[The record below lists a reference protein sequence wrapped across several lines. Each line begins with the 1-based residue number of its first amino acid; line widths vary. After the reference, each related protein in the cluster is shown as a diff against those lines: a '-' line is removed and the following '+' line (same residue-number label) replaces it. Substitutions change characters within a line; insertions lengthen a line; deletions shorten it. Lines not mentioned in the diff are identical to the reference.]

1 MSGFPLNFNSPNF
14 NLNVNK
20 ADNTRVVNPHI
31 IKELDSNYSF
41 SKDNKLGLN
50 KVEGK
55 SDKNFNFVDNNVD
68 LEQEAEIQKR
78 ENIDFS
84 KIDKPF
90 NELFNK
96 LDASSKTKITE
107 LLNDKTTFNET
118 SSNHLK
124 ALLVKGTLTQKDK
137 NGKTVLD
144 NIHELYKGPV
154 LVGND
159 KKSYKKDFEI
169 GKEIAKDAVDVMLS
183 SACITQGEH
192 YTCGS
197 ASIQN
202 YIRLNKP
209 AELVRMVKELATK
222 GETTL
227 ADGKTMNAPIASLNF
242 KAGDKFTKN
251 NSEGIYKDH
260 NTEDRS
266 RFNII
271 FQSAVMDEIAMIGGD
286 RNPLNPDIKFLDLAE
301 YDLRKDVDGG
311 WKTGDASSYWPAMK
325 NLLTSM
331 VGSDSKIETHSISEV
346 RFIVN
351 GKTEKKSPELAQ
363 KLETFFKE
371 NPNKQAILMYHKDD
385 KGSQVGAHYVMAKGL
400 VEKEGKTYVEIY
412 NTLANTG
419 KDGYQNPKDAT
430 DRKTYSQIIY
440 KSLDDL
446 AENLNSLILFK
457 DK

>member
-1 MSGFPLNFNSPNF
+1 
-14 NLNVNK
+14 
-20 ADNTRVVNPHI
+20 
-31 IKELDSNYSF
+31 
-41 SKDNKLGLN
+41 
-50 KVEGK
+50 
-55 SDKNFNFVDNNVD
+55 
-68 LEQEAEIQKR
+68 
-78 ENIDFS
+78 
-84 KIDKPF
+84 
-90 NELFNK
+90 
-96 LDASSKTKITE
+96 
-107 LLNDKTTFNET
+107 
-118 SSNHLK
+118 
-124 ALLVKGTLTQKDK
+124 
-137 NGKTVLD
+137 
-144 NIHELYKGPV
+144 
-154 LVGND
+154 
-159 KKSYKKDFEI
+159 
-169 GKEIAKDAVDVMLS
+169 
-183 SACITQGEH
+183 
-192 YTCGS
+192 
-197 ASIQN
+197 
-202 YIRLNKP
+202 
-209 AELVRMVKELATK
+209 
-222 GETTL
+222 
-227 ADGKTMNAPIASLNF
+227 MNAPIASLNF

-311 WKTGDASSYWPAMK
+311 WKTGDGSSYWPAMK

-331 VGSDSKIETHSISEV
+331 VGSDSKVETHSISEV